1 MTWDVIPTSLLISFL
16 WGASPVL
23 HKFLFMTNPLSSQ
36 TMIVSGSFYYFLCT
50 CIYFYFNQKIVLSEL
65 QQLSYSTLAIMAFSA
80 VLAGFFAN
88 YLYFH
93 VLRESS
99 SYVVSA
105 LIFSS
110 PFFTF
115 ILARLFLREEITVK
129 SALGVVLIVLGVV
142 LLALSKKS
150 SSNVKVTNVIR
161 AD

>member
-23 HKFLFMTNPLSSQ
+23 HKFLFQTNPLSPQ
-36 TMIVSGSFYYFLCT
+36 TMIVSGSFYYFMCT
-50 CIYFYFNQKIVLSEL
+50 CVYFFFNRKIVISDLK
-65 QQLSYSTLAIMAFSA
+65 QLSYTTLLIMACSA

-93 VLRESS
+93 VLQESS

-115 ILARLFLREEITVK
+115 ILASLFLKEEVNVK
-129 SALGVVLIVLGVV
+129 SALGVILIVLGVV
-142 LLALSKKS
+142 LLALSKKTF
-150 SSNVKVTNVIR
+150 SNTKISNVIR